1 MGEDHR
7 PTERELC
14 QLRTQLCRGH
24 DLTTVAGSFTR
35 DGTSHDDQ
43 TPILRT

>member
-7 PTERELC
+7 PTERE
-14 QLRTQLCRGH
+14 LRTQLCRGH
-24 DLTTVAGSFTR
+24 DLTTVAGSFIR